1 MEAVA
6 EGCFRMAVV
15 AECRCYMAAVVFHC
29 HMAVA
34 DILEDNLGKE
44 AGFAVDFVGFVHL
57 ADLVGLAVG
66 NSFAGYIPGM
76 GQLVE
81 MEQGLGF
88 PVRFFYGALPL

>member
-6 EGCFRMAVV
+6 EECFHMAVV

-57 ADLVGLAVG
+57 AGLVDLAVG
-66 NSFAGYIPGM
+66 NSFAEYKPVM

-88 PVRFFYGALPL
+88 PVQFFYGALPL